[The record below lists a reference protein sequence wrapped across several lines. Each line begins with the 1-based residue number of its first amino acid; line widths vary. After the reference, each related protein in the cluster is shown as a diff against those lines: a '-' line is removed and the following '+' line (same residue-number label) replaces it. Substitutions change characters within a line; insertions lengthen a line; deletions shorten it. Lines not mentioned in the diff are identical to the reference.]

1 MKLSNTPKSGAR
13 WLRPHNCILQCG
25 RGKPRP
31 LLRRSQALTEGLLSI
46 GGNHKVRDMGL
57 PSQPVALTPEQ
68 VAVLSRKLSDLRHN
82 VNNNLALMVAA
93 LELIRRK
100 PDSVPRMITNL
111 TEQPQ
116 KILEEIKKFADEFE
130 KTLKIT
136 PD

>member
-1 MKLSNTPKSGAR
+1 
-13 WLRPHNCILQCG
+13 
-25 RGKPRP
+25 
-31 LLRRSQALTEGLLSI
+31 
-46 GGNHKVRDMGL
+46 MGL
-57 PSQPVALTPEQ
+57 PSQPVPLTPEQ
-68 VAVLSRKLSDLRHN
+68 VAALSRKLSDLRHN